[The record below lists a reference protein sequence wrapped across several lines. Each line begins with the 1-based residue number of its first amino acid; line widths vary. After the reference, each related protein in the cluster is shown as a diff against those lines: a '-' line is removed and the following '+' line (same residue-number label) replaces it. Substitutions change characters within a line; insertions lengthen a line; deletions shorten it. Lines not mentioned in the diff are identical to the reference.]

1 VLDIARELKVVV
13 GDLHR
18 NDPGPATLES
28 CRRFAVKLLRD
39 EQDRDLSAF
48 HVHFDRYYL
57 ESSLYEEGRV
67 SSTITALRATGYVY
81 EQDGAVWLRTTAFG
95 DDKDRVMV
103 RSNGE
108 PTYFL
113 PDVAY
118 HMAKWERGFHRAI
131 NVQGSDHHGTT
142 ARVRAGV
149 RALGLPD
156 GFPEWVIH
164 QMVRLEQGGKEV
176 KLSKRAG
183 SYTTLRELFEMVGVD
198 VARYFFLMRKPEA
211 QLVFDLDQAL
221 DQSEKNPVFK
231 VQYAHARM
239 CSIFAKAGGEETA
252 RAAAGGAD
260 LSLLVHPSELALVKA
275 LAEYPDV
282 VERAAAQRAPHLVC
296 DYLEQT
302 AGAVNSWYHA
312 GNPSRNPELAVLVA
326 DPALRGAR
334 LMLAQAVRVVLKNG
348 LRLLNISAPVR
359 MERAEEDTSAPPP

>member
-1 VLDIARELKVVV
+1 
-13 GDLHR
+13 
-18 NDPGPATLES
+18 
-28 CRRFAVKLLRD
+28 
-39 EQDRDLSAF
+39 
-48 HVHFDRYYL
+48 
-57 ESSLYEEGRV
+57 V